1 MSKRELL
8 AGLALCSIPFIF
20 VGEFE
25 VIAIAAWRL
34 GGWPLAALAVALTV
48 TVSVTSYALCR
59 IGRCPD
65 ERTEG

>member
-8 AGLALCSIPFIF
+8 AGLGLCSIPFIL
-20 VGEFE
+20 VGEFA